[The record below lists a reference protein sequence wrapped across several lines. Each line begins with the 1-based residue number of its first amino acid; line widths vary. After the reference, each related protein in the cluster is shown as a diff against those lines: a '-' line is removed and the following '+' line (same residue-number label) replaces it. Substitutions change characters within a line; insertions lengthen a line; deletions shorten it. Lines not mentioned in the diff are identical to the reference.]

1 MPSKSASKIS
11 IKAPKG
17 RKSTK
22 LRTRLPSALV
32 QLAKITL
39 KINTKSTATE
49 STEPTIDSVAAIVPA
64 TVPAIVLVL
73 VLVPA
78 IVPALAIVSQS
89 TPLSPPESIKLSS
102 SPPQIIIW
110 VIELEIRYYLD
121 SERISSTIS
130 SISNKLGEEGYT
142 Y

>member
-1 MPSKSASKIS
+1 MEDCWVLGFRFLEFLKVQVYIQSAAIPSKSASKIS

-39 KINTKSTATE
+39 KINTKSTATK
-49 STEPTIDSVAAIVPA
+49 STEPTIDSVVAIVLATVLAIVP
-64 TVPAIVLVL
+64 VL

-78 IVPALAIVSQS
+78 IVLALAIAS
-89 TPLSPPESIKLSS
+89 
-102 SPPQIIIW
+102 
-110 VIELEIRYYLD
+110 
-121 SERISSTIS
+121 
-130 SISNKLGEEGYT
+130 
-142 Y
+142 